1 MTDEPRMRL
10 NDGRTMPQ
18 LGFGVWRV
26 PEDEA
31 ATVVGLA
38 LAVGYRLVDTAAIYG
53 NEEGVGAALA
63 ASGLP
68 RDDVFVTTKLWN
80 GEQGYDS
87 TLRACE
93 ASLRRLGLEAVDL
106 YLIHWPC
113 PARGLYVDTWKALVR
128 LREEGRT
135 RSIGVSNFTPETM
148 RRVIDATG
156 VVPAV
161 NQIELHPRFQQRA
174 MRALHA
180 ELGIVTQSWSPLGRG
195 FLRDRGADRNLDAN
209 PALAATAAAH
219 GKSWAQV
226 VIRWHLQSGLAVI
239 PKSSTPARIAANRD
253 VLDFTLSEAEMTAI
267 AGLDDDPGGRG
278 GPHPDDMND

>member
-1 MTDEPRMRL
+1 MTTEPRMTL
-10 NDGRTMPQ
+10 NDGREMPQ

-31 ATVVGLA
+31 ATVVGAA
-38 LAVGYRLVDTAAIYG
+38 LAAGYRLVDTAMIYG
-53 NEEGVGAALA
+53 NEAGVGAALA

-68 RDDVFVTTKLWN
+68 RDAVFVTTKLWN
-80 GEQGYDS
+80 GDQGFDS
-87 TLRACE
+87 TLRAFD
-93 ASLRRLGLEAVDL
+93 ASLGRLGLEAVDL

-113 PARGLYVDTWKALVR
+113 PAKGLYLDTWKALVR
-128 LREEGRT
+128 LREDGRA
-135 RSIGVSNFTPETM
+135 RSIGVSNFTPETL
-148 RRVIDATG
+148 RRIVDVTG

-195 FLRDRGADRNLDAN
+195 HLDAN
-209 PALAATAAAH
+209 PKLAEIAAAH

-239 PKSSTPARIAANRD
+239 PKSATPARIAANRD
-253 VLDFTLSEAEMTAI
+253 VFDFTLTEPEMAAI
-267 AGLDDDPGGRG
+267 GGLQDPGGRG
-278 GPHPDDMND
+278 GSHPDDVNG